1 MTMQSTE
8 VSTQVSAAPRIR
20 ANGFFAWLGEG
31 LNSYKDARARQDEIA
46 ALQAKSDEELARMGI
61 ARDRIVQHVFRDMMG
76 I

>member
-1 MTMQSTE
+1 M
-8 VSTQVSAAPRIR
+8 
-20 ANGFFAWLGEG
+20 
-31 LNSYKDARARQDEIA
+31 DARARQDDIA